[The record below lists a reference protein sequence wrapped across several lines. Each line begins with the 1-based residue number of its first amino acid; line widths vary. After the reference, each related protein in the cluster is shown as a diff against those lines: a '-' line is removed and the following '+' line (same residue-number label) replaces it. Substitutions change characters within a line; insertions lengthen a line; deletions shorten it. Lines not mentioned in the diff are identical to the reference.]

1 MKVGSDRQAASSHS
15 GPTSLPTRSAIQQY
29 GICAGGPSKSGP
41 VIWEFTPTKLFRSY
55 FTICFLPE
63 PGPEERGG
71 GGWDG
76 SRTRPETADLFWK
89 KNMKYVILYSKS
101 MTDCVLEK

>member
-1 MKVGSDRQAASSHS
+1 MRESTCDFR
-15 GPTSLPTRSAIQQY
+15 RF
-29 GICAGGPSKSGP
+29 GGP
-41 VIWEFTPTKLFRSY
+41 ECRLFCKDLALLFGNY
-55 FTICFLPE
+55 PDKALPE
-63 PGPEERGG
+63 LFYDLFLARTESRREGG

-89 KNMKYVILYSKS
+89 KNMKYVLLYSKS

>member
-1 MKVGSDRQAASSHS
+1 MEFVRGDPPNLALLYGNLLRQSSS
-15 GPTSLPTRSAIQQY
+15 GAILRFVSCQNRVPKR
-29 GICAGGPSKSGP
+29 G
-41 VIWEFTPTKLFRSY
+41 
-55 FTICFLPE
+55 
-63 PGPEERGG
+63 GG

-89 KNMKYVILYSKS
+89 KNMKHVLLYSKS

>member
-1 MKVGSDRQAASSHS
+1 M
-15 GPTSLPTRSAIQQY
+15 
-29 GICAGGPSKSGP
+29 GIYPDKA
-41 VIWEFTPTKLFRSY
+41 
-55 FTICFLPE
+55 LPE
-63 PGPEERGG
+63 LFYDLFLARTGSLREGG
-71 GGWDG
+71 GCWDG

>member
-1 MKVGSDRQAASSHS
+1 MKVGSERQAASS
-15 GPTSLPTRSAIQQY
+15 PIRRMSLPPRSAIQQY
-29 GICAGGPSKSGP
+29 GICPRGPSKSSP

-55 FTICFLPE
+55 YTICFLPE

>member
-1 MKVGSDRQAASSHS
+1 MKVGSDREAA
-15 GPTSLPTRSAIQQY
+15 TSPERQVAVSPRSAIQQY

-76 SRTRPETADLFWK
+76 SRNGPQTADLFWK
-89 KNMKYVILYSKS
+89 KNRKYVILYSKS

>member
-1 MKVGSDRQAASSHS
+1 MGIYSDKA
-15 GPTSLPTRSAIQQY
+15 
-29 GICAGGPSKSGP
+29 
-41 VIWEFTPTKLFRSY
+41 
-55 FTICFLPE
+55 LPE
-63 PGPEERGG
+63 LFYIILRFVSCQNRVQKRGG

>member
-1 MKVGSDRQAASSHS
+1 MGIYPDKA
-15 GPTSLPTRSAIQQY
+15 LP
-29 GICAGGPSKSGP
+29 
-41 VIWEFTPTKLFRSY
+41 ELFY
-55 FTICFLPE
+55 DLFLPE

-89 KNMKYVILYSKS
+89 KNVKYVILYSKS
-101 MTDCVLEK
+101 MTDCMLEK

>member
-1 MKVGSDRQAASSHS
+1 MKVGSERQAASSRKRPKVDPS
-15 GPTSLPTRSAIQQY
+15 RSAIQQY
-29 GICAGGPSKSGP
+29 GICPRGPSKSGP

-55 FTICFLPE
+55 FTICFWPE

-89 KNMKYVILYSKS
+89 KNVKHVLLYSKS

>member
-1 MKVGSDRQAASSHS
+1 MIFDVS
-15 GPTSLPTRSAIQQY
+15 GGRNVDFFAKIW
-29 GICAGGPSKSGP
+29 P

-76 SRTRPETADLFWK
+76 SRTRPETADLF
-89 KNMKYVILYSKS
+89 
-101 MTDCVLEK
+101 

>member
-1 MKVGSDRQAASSHS
+1 MAGRVVAKPGKVAPEKIGYTTIWNLSAGTLQIWPCYMGIYSDKA
-15 GPTSLPTRSAIQQY
+15 
-29 GICAGGPSKSGP
+29 
-41 VIWEFTPTKLFRSY
+41 
-55 FTICFLPE
+55 LPE
-63 PGPEERGG
+63 LFYDLFLARTGSRREGG

-89 KNMKYVILYSKS
+89 KNMKHVLLYSKS